1 MNTKYV
7 SLQIAERVGMITI
20 DSPPANSLSP
30 EVRDELHATL
40 RMAAEQKDVW
50 NIVITGAGDK
60 FFMAGANISSLLEL
74 DKVKG
79 LERVK
84 YVRRF
89 MDYMST
95 VEKPIIA
102 AINGIC
108 LGGGLEIALCCDIR
122 ITADHAVFGLPE
134 VGLGI
139 MPGAGGTQRLPRAI
153 APGYARYL
161 IFTGGRI
168 SAAEALQVGI
178 VEKVVPAAELMS
190 EAMGIAQRI
199 NKQAPLAV
207 RAAKKAMN
215 ATEKMSLAKGLDL
228 ENELWGGLC
237 ETQDKNEGIL
247 AFLEKRKPRFQGI

>member
-1 MNTKYV
+1 MSAKYV
-7 SLQIAERVGMITI
+7 SLKIAERVGLITI

-30 EVRDELHATL
+30 EVRDELHSTL
-40 RMAAEQKDVW
+40 RMVAEQEDVW
-50 NIVITGAGDK
+50 TIVITGAGDK
-60 FFMAGANISSLLEL
+60 FFMAGADIQSLLEL
-74 DKVKG
+74 DKAKG

-84 YVRRF
+84 NVRRF

-95 VEKPIIA
+95 FEKPIIA

-122 ITADHAVFGLPE
+122 IAADHALLGLPE

-168 SAAEALQVGI
+168 SAAEAFQTGI
-178 VEKVVPAAELMS
+178 VEKVAPAAELMS
-190 EAMGIAQRI
+190 EAMGIAKRI

-215 ATEKMSLAKGLDL
+215 ATEKMSLSNGLDL
-228 ENELWGGLC
+228 ENELWGELC
-237 ETQDKNEGIL
+237 DTQDKNEGIL
-247 AFLEKRKPRFQGI
+247 AFLEKRKPQFHGI

>member
-1 MNTKYV
+1 MSTKYV
-7 SLQIAERVGMITI
+7 SLKIAERVGIITI
-20 DSPPANSLSP
+20 DFPPANSLNP
-30 EVRDELHATL
+30 EVRDELHSTL
-40 RMAAEQKDVW
+40 SMAAEQEDVW
-50 NIVITGAGDK
+50 TIVITGAGDK
-60 FFMAGANISSLLEL
+60 FFMAGANIQSLLEL
-74 DKVKG
+74 DKAKALV
-79 LERVK
+79 RIK

-89 MDYMST
+89 MDFINT

-122 ITADHAVFGLPE
+122 IAADHALFGLPE

-139 MPGAGGTQRLPRAI
+139 IPGAGGTQRLPRAI
-153 APGYARYL
+153 ASGYARYL
-161 IFTGGRI
+161 IFTGSRI

-190 EAMGIAQRI
+190 EAMDVAKRI

-215 ATEKMSLAKGLDL
+215 ATQTMSLINGLDL
-228 ENELWGGLC
+228 ENEIWGGLC
-237 ETQDKNEGIL
+237 ETQDKNEGIQ
-247 AFLEKRKPRFQGI
+247 AFLEKRKPQFRAI